1 MKSAEDRSHSDLA
14 ERGVALNWPLPM
26 SRALTIVKKV
36 GAEVG
41 NVKNN
46 RPELM
51 ERVGLL

>member
-26 SRALTIVKKV
+26 SRVLTIVEE
-36 GAEVG
+36 GRCRGRQREEHL
-41 NVKNN
+41 
-46 RPELM
+46 PELM